1 MFCVLQNLDREN
13 EHLQSYDHYF
23 GFSQLKVFLSLDIFR
38 REIHARNT
46 FTANLVFCLPFLLQ
60 PLHLCLDL
68 GKKSKES
75 EEEGT

>member
-1 MFCVLQNLDREN
+1 MFCVYQNLGREN

-23 GFSQLKVFLSLDIFR
+23 GFSQLKVFLDIFR
-38 REIHARNT
+38 REIHARNN
-46 FTANLVFCLPFLLQ
+46 FTANLVLCLPLLLQ